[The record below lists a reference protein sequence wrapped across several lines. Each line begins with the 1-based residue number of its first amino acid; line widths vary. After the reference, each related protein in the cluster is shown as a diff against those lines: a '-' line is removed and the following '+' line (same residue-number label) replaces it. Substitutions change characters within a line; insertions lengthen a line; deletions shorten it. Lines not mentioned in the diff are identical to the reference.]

1 MSSDGKVIYEV
12 RGDYSKLDGDLNKSH
27 EKVKKS
33 SLGVEKLLTTS
44 AKAIGTAF
52 AASLAAGSAAIVAF
66 GKKGVDLAS
75 DLEEV
80 QNVVDT
86 TFGKKGAA
94 KIEEFAD
101 AAIERFG
108 LSELSAKQMSS
119 TMGAMLKSMGLAD
132 KAVLQMSTNLTGLA
146 GDMAS
151 FYNLDPTQ
159 AFEKLRSGIAGET
172 EPLKQLGINLS
183 VVNLE
188 AYAAS
193 QGITKAYKEMSEAEK
208 VTLRYNYILSVT
220 KDAQGD
226 FAKTSDSYANQ
237 TRILGEEVN
246 ALAAEMGDIL
256 LPAMTKGV
264 GALRESTVGN
274 DEFREALKGVFEI
287 VAQLAETAIPL
298 LADKIAS
305 LVKIFDDVII
315 PVGKFVAD
323 AIGPLIASFKEFIGV
338 ASQIIKDAL
347 PVLMSMFQEAAGV
360 VGNLAQAVLPVL
372 IDAAGALIAPLINLG
387 KEVIPVLVRV
397 AENLIPPLMNLGQS
411 IVPAVLRIFES
422 LIPILKEVAS
432 YILPLIDLFAEL
444 AGPIIDMIADALN
457 PLVDAIMDLVDTV
470 FPVLKDALNILYEAV
485 ETIVRGIAEE
495 FSHAFGTVR
504 DVLNEILRFI
514 QNVFTGNWRSAWE
527 NVKNIF
533 GSAFSGLKNLIKT
546 PLNSVI
552 DLVNKFISGIGN
564 IQIPDWVPG
573 VGGKGFSIP
582 RIPRLRVGMDFVPS
596 DDFPALLHRGE
607 AVLTASEAAQWRA
620 RYSMPGAAATA
631 GGYGGNVTIDY
642 NRLGAAVAQNIAGMA
657 VQMDKE
663 AVGRLVYPVVS
674 NYQARGVESIQ
685 RSGFNGRV

>member
-1 MSSDGKVIYEV
+1 MSSDGKVVYEV

-27 EKVKKS
+27 EKVKAVAQK
-33 SLGVEKLLTTS
+33 VEKVLATS
-44 AKAIGTAF
+44 AKAIGAAF
-52 AASLAAGSAAIVAF
+52 ATALAAGSAAIVAF
-66 GKKGVDLAS
+66 GKKGIDLAS
-75 DLEEV
+75 DLQEV

-86 TFGKKGAA
+86 TFGEKGAA
-94 KIEEFAD
+94 QIEKFATS
-101 AAIERFG
+101 AIENFG

-119 TMGAMLKSMGLAD
+119 TMGAMIKSMGLAD
-132 KAVLQMSTNLTGLA
+132 EEVLKMSQSMTGLA

-151 FYNLDPTQ
+151 FYNLDPTE
-159 AFEKLRSGIAGET
+159 AFEKLRAGISGET

-183 VVNLE
+183 AVNLQ
-188 AYAAS
+188 AYAVS
-193 QGITKAYKEMSEAEK
+193 QGIEKAYEKMTEAEK

-256 LPAMTKGV
+256 LPAMTKGID
-264 GALRESTVGN
+264 ALRESTVGN
-274 DEFREALKGVFEI
+274 DEFKEALKGVFEI

-305 LVKIFDDVII
+305 LVKLFDEVII

-323 AIGPLIASFKEFIGV
+323 AIGPLIASFKEFFGI

-347 PVLMSMFQEAAGV
+347 PVLMSMFQEAAAV
-360 VGNLAQAVLPVL
+360 VGNLAKSVLPVL
-372 IDAAGALIAPLINLG
+372 IDAATALINPLINLG
-387 KEVIPVLVRV
+387 
-397 AENLIPPLMNLGQS
+397 QS
-411 IVPAVLRIFES
+411 VVPAMLRIFES

-432 YILPLIDLFAEL
+432 YILPLIDLFAKL

-470 FPVLKDALNILYEAV
+470 FPVLKGALSVLYEAV

-495 FSHAFGTVR
+495 FSHAFGTVQN
-504 DVLNEILRFI
+504 VLNEILRFI

-533 GSAFSGLKNLIKT
+533 SSAFSGLKNLIKT

-552 DLVNKFISGIGN
+552 DLVNKFISGLGN

-582 RIPRLRVGMDFVPS
+582 KIPRLRVGMDFVPS

-607 AVLTASEAAQWRA
+607 AVLTAPEAAQWRA

-631 GGYGGNVTIDY
+631 GGYGGNVSIDY
-642 NRLGAAVAQNIAGMA
+642 DKLARAMSGMT
-657 VQMDKE
+657 VVMDKQT
-663 AVGRLVYPVVS
+663 VGYILTPEISY
-674 NYQARGVESIQ
+674 NQARNLESME
-685 RSGFNGRV
+685 RSGFNGY